1 MKCRIITTD
10 AAKSIKTIIQCVKT
24 QKDPQ
29 GNDINT
35 WDVKKNQTN
44 EELLVHTPD
53 QWENVGCLSLTPN
66 DENDT
71 IMVKFHYW
79 SNYRKDDRNGD
90 EDKYLLGRFTE
101 LMLVHFEGQYTSIK
115 IE

>member
-1 MKCRIITTD
+1 MKYRIITTD
-10 AAKSIKTIIQCVKT
+10 AAKSIKTIIQCVKAH
-24 QKDPQ
+24 KDPQ

-35 WDVKKNQTN
+35 WDVKKDQTD

-53 QWENVGCLSLTPN
+53 QWESVGCLSLTPN
-66 DENDT
+66 EENDEIKVT
-71 IMVKFHYW
+71 FHYW
-79 SNYRKDDRNGD
+79 RNYSTKDRSGD

-101 LMLVHFEGQYTSIK
+101 LMLVHFERQYTSIN

>member
-1 MKCRIITTD
+1 MKYRIITTD
-10 AAKSIKTIIQCVKT
+10 ATKSIKTIIQCVKAY
-24 QKDPQ
+24 KDPQ
-29 GNDINT
+29 GKGIDT
-35 WDVKKNQTN
+35 WKIQKSKD

-66 DENDT
+66 DENDE
-71 IMVKFHYW
+71 IKVNFHYW
-79 SNYRKDDRNGD
+79 MNYPTKDRNGD

-101 LMLVHFEGQYTSIK
+101 LMLVHFERQYTSIN